1 MATDESCTVVPAA
14 EEVEGDQVT
23 QKERAQVDNAD
34 MVEEETG
41 SEEESDKG
49 SRLREDTVA
58 HLIEISTEQ
67 PSKFEEQF
75 YKYVRSYDLNVDVKD
90 VWVNH
95 STESISVKARPED
108 PDTIKSARSLG
119 FYAMKHSFFRNLLQ
133 GVFRE
138 IVVYGMFGVMI
149 AFFIFSL
156 YSLIDNLVNGAE
168 EIEKNFSIADFF
180 FSLFGLTFSAI
191 DVSLHFRH
199 RGFRTCKRLYKKVDI
214 VQEGDQEE
222 KEFCNVKCDEGTKGK
237 NFVFALDV
245 IRIFVLESIFYPKLL
260 LSMFQFIVY
269 LVGISYQFKL
279 SKEWLSIVGT
289 VLATIIFSYLMKVQ
303 VIFRIISSVK
313 ELRAEGVKW
322 KQIFFVIT
330 FVIYMYGL
338 LALQI
343 LMVVIIGGRF
353 HHDYTVNGGIT
364 GQLYY
369 MMVCAF
375 LMPLLGTITFL
386 VVHHFWTMKQP
397 VDVLIN
403 LILEMQS
410 KGKEAKSSKRKEETA
425 ETIKSLKQK
434 IGDNQFNED
443 YEKMQQ
449 TRFLTKFSFPFS
461 SPFHGIIA
469 CLYSIM
475 LVTFCLCCII
485 NGPWGYWWMLYLFAG
500 YFGFFINIYPLAI
513 FAVWVFL
520 LLNLINMFI
529 FILIFAVVCVCI
541 CPAR

>member
-23 QKERAQVDNAD
+23 QKEKAQVDNAK
-34 MVEEETG
+34 ETG

-119 FYAMKHSFFRNLLQ
+119 FYAMKHSFFCNLLQ

-156 YSLIDNLVNGAE
+156 YSLIDSLVNSAE

-199 RGFRTCKRLYKKVDI
+199 RGFRTCKRLHKKVDI

-269 LVGISYQFKL
+269 LVEISYQFKF

-289 VLATIIFSYLMKVQ
+289 VLATIIFSYLMKAQ

-434 IGDNQFNED
+434 IGDDQFNED

-485 NGPWGYWWMLYLFAG
+485 NGPQGYWWMLYLFAG

-520 LLNLINMFI
+520 LLNLINMLI

-541 CPAR
+541 CPARKE

>member
-23 QKERAQVDNAD
+23 QKEKAQVDNAK
-34 MVEEETG
+34 ETG

-156 YSLIDNLVNGAE
+156 YSLIDSLVNGTE

-199 RGFRTCKRLYKKVDI
+199 RGFRTCKRLHKKVDI

-269 LVGISYQFKL
+269 LVEISYQFKL

-289 VLATIIFSYLMKVQ
+289 VLATIIFSYLMKAQ

-434 IGDNQFNED
+434 IGDDQFNED

-485 NGPWGYWWMLYLFAG
+485 NGPQGYWWMLYLFAG

-520 LLNLINMFI
+520 LLNLINMLI

-541 CPAR
+541 CPARKE